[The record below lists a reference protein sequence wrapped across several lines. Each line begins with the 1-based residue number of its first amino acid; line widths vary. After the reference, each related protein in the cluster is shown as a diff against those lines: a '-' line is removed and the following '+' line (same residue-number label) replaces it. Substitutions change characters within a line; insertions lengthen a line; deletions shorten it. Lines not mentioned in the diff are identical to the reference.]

1 MAGVAIACVLI
12 AVATVGLATARAG
25 DAEVAVPYPLAA
37 QESAPTHGT
46 DLTDDA
52 APRADLADAASPGA
66 NLAETAVP
74 RADLADDAS
83 PGTDLADD
91 ASHDPVGQG
100 TEPAPP
106 SAHTVDHDQP
116 TAALQRSRLVVHHVG
131 DVNLDPDYLPT
142 LHGLGYDAVWDGVR
156 DTFAAADL
164 VIANLECAPTRGG
177 VPQPKQFLFRCELDA
192 LPAMRQSG
200 VDVVSLAN
208 NHSGDYGIPAMV
220 EGVDNVE
227 AAGLVAVGVGTDE
240 AEAYAPRI
248 VEVDGWRI
256 AILGFGGVVPEP
268 SWTSRGDLP
277 GQATGYD
284 PVRMAEA
291 VAVAREDADLVIATV
306 HWGAEGAL
314 EPRPED
320 VTKAEAMI
328 AAGADVVFGHH
339 AHRLQPLEEV
349 DGTPV
354 FWNLGNFVWPRL
366 SQAGARTA
374 VAEWIIDPDG
384 TVTSCL
390 LPAEIDDR
398 GVPAPTG
405 APRECL

>member
-1 MAGVAIACVLI
+1 MAGVAATCVLV
-12 AVATVGLATARAG
+12 AVGAVGVATSLAG
-25 DAEVAVPYPLAA
+25 DIEVAVPGPIP
-37 QESAPTHGT
+37 EEDPGPAPE
-46 DLTDDA
+46 
-52 APRADLADAASPGA
+52 AD
-66 NLAETAVP
+66 V
-74 RADLADDAS
+74 ADDAD
-83 PGTDLADD
+83 P
-91 ASHDPVGQG
+91 DPV
-100 TEPAPP
+100 EESSDPAPP
-106 SAHTVDHDQP
+106 DAGVAGDDQRAVEP
-116 TAALQRSRLVVHHVG
+116 QRSRLVVHHVG

-142 LHGLGYDAVWDGVR
+142 LRTLGYDAVWDGIR
-156 DTFAAADL
+156 DTFAQADL

-177 VPQPKQFLFRCELDA
+177 VPQPKQFVFRCELDA
-192 LPAMRQSG
+192 LPTMRDAG

-208 NHSGDYGIPAMV
+208 NHSGDYGVPAMV
-220 EGVDNVE
+220 EGAGNVE
-227 AAGLVAVGVGTDE
+227 AAGIVAVGVGADE
-240 AEAYAPRI
+240 DEAYAPRL
-248 VEVDGWRI
+248 VEIAGWRI

-268 SWTSRGDLP
+268 SWTARGDLP

-284 PVRMAEA
+284 AARMAAA

-320 VTKAEAMI
+320 VAKAEAMI

-349 DGTPV
+349 DGAPV

-366 SQAGARTA
+366 SQAGATTA

-384 TVTSCL
+384 TMTACL

>member
-1 MAGVAIACVLI
+1 MVAGVVAACVVAAVGAVGI
-12 AVATVGLATARAG
+12 AASLAG
-25 DAEVAVPYPLAA
+25 DVEVAASDPLP
-37 QESAPTHGT
+37 EEEPGPAP
-46 DLTDDA
+46 DVDVADDA
-52 APRADLADAASPGA
+52 APAPVDQAPEPVPPDAGA
-66 NLAETAVP
+66 VGDDDPPAEP
-74 RADLADDAS
+74 
-83 PGTDLADD
+83 
-91 ASHDPVGQG
+91 
-100 TEPAPP
+100 E
-106 SAHTVDHDQP
+106 
-116 TAALQRSRLVVHHVG
+116 RSRLVVHHVG

-142 LHGLGYDAVWDGVR
+142 LRTLGYDAVWDGIR
-156 DTFAAADL
+156 DTFAEADL
-164 VIANLECAPTRGG
+164 VMANLECAPTRGG
-177 VPQPKQFLFRCELDA
+177 EPQPKQFVFRCELDA
-192 LPAMRQSG
+192 LPAMRDAG

-208 NHSGDYGIPAMV
+208 NHSGDLGIPAMV
-220 EGVDNVE
+220 EGVGNVE
-227 AAGLVAVGVGTDE
+227 AAGIVAVGVGANE

-248 VEVDGWRI
+248 VEVAGWRI

-268 SWTSRGDLP
+268 SWTARGDLP

-284 PVRMAEA
+284 ATRMAEA
-291 VAVAREDADLVIATV
+291 VAAAREDADLVIATV
-306 HWGAEGAL
+306 HWGTEGAL

-349 DGTPV
+349 DGAPV

-366 SQAGARTA
+366 SQAGATTA

-384 TVTSCL
+384 TVTACL

>member
-1 MAGVAIACVLI
+1 MALVAITCALV
-12 AVATVGLATARAG
+12 AVGAVGLATSLAG
-25 DAEVAVPYPLAA
+25 DVEVAAPDPLPETEPGRAPEADVTDVPDPDPL
-37 QESAPTHGT
+37 EEAP
-46 DLTDDA
+46 D
-52 APRADLADAASPGA
+52 
-66 NLAETAVP
+66 
-74 RADLADDAS
+74 
-83 PGTDLADD
+83 
-91 ASHDPVGQG
+91 
-100 TEPAPP
+100 PAPP
-106 SAHTVDHDQP
+106 IAEDAEDEGR
-116 TAALQRSRLVVHHVG
+116 AAEPQRGRLVVHHVG
-131 DVNLDPDYLPT
+131 DVSLDPDYHPT
-142 LHGLGYDAVWDGVR
+142 LGTLGYDAVWDGIR
-156 DTFAAADL
+156 DTFAEADL
-164 VIANLECAPTRGG
+164 VLANLECAPTRGG
-177 VPQPKQFLFRCELDA
+177 VPQPKQFVFRCELDA
-192 LPAMRQSG
+192 LPAMREAG

-208 NHSGDYGIPAMV
+208 NHSGDHGVPAMV
-220 EGVDNVE
+220 EGVGNVE
-227 AAGLVAVGVGTDE
+227 AAGIVAVGVGADE
-240 AEAYAPRI
+240 AEAYAPRV
-248 VEVDGWRI
+248 VEVAGGRI

-268 SWTSRGDLP
+268 SWTARGDLP

-291 VAVAREDADLVIATV
+291 VALARDEADLVIATV

-320 VTKAEAMI
+320 IVKAEAMI

-349 DGTPV
+349 DGAPV

-366 SQAGARTA
+366 SQAGATTA

-384 TVTSCL
+384 TVTACL